1 MKILVVDDS
10 VTFRTL
16 IRRKLQKGG
25 YEIIEAENGA
35 DAMRHIVAAHGS
47 IDLVTLDVE
56 MPVLDGFRTCAEL
69 NKEKYR
75 PVFRNPAG
83 GRIPILFVTG
93 KDTIEDRRKG
103 FELGATDFISK
114 ETLEDEI
121 LLRVDRILRSE
132 KRLAGLTALVTDDSR
147 VYRTIIS
154 EILQREG
161 VEVHQAENGKEAY
174 DMMAAGNIKFDMVV
188 TDLEMPLMNG
198 IELTLRLRKEI
209 GFKDMPI
216 LILSAIED
224 KVTQLDLFRCGASDY
239 LTKPFIKE
247 ELLAR
252 LNVHLEGV
260 LLNKKLKENLNEL
273 KKLNNELK
281 FSKDAIERQ
290 NDERKEMLHVLCH
303 DLVNPFASVI
313 SALELI
319 ETSEHS
325 HLLKE
330 EATNIAYRGLEIIDL
345 VRKMRAIEDGKVEL
359 TLHEL
364 TLQSMLNESLA
375 ILRKRFS
382 EKNISID
389 MNIATDDIIVAES
402 TSLINSVI
410 NNLLTNAV
418 KFSYPDSTIKIY
430 SKKEEDVLKLVIADS
445 GIGMSEK
452 LLKDIFNMSKATSRP
467 GTGGEEGTGYGMP
480 LVKKFMNSYGGDI
493 EVESVSEKK
502 SEKDRGTTVTL
513 SFKTSLKDI

>member
-1 MKILVVDDS
+1 MKVLVVDDS
-10 VTFRTL
+10 ATFRNL
-16 IRRKLQKGG
+16 IRKKLQRGG

-35 DAMRHIVAAHGS
+35 DALRQIVLEHGL

-56 MPVLDGFRTCAEL
+56 MPILDGFRTCAEL

-93 KDTIEDRRKG
+93 KDTLEDRKKG

-114 ETLEDEI
+114 EVLEDEI
-121 LLRVDRILRSE
+121 LIRADKILKSS
-132 KRLAGLTALVTDDSR
+132 KRLAGLKALVADDSR

-154 EILQREG
+154 EVLQREG
-161 VEVHQAENGKEAY
+161 VDVFQAENGKEAY
-174 DMMAAGNIKFDMVV
+174 DIMSDRNNEIDMVV

-198 IELTLRLRKEI
+198 IELTCKLRKEM
-209 GFKDMPI
+209 GRKNLPV
-216 LILSAIED
+216 LILSAIDD

-252 LNVHLEGV
+252 LNIHLEGV
-260 LLNKKLKENLNEL
+260 LLNKKLKENLTEL
-273 KKLNNELK
+273 KNLNSELNA
-281 FSKDAIERQ
+281 SKESIERQ

-313 SALELI
+313 SALELV
-319 ETSEHS
+319 EVSEHFRE
-325 HLLKE
+325 LKD

-345 VRKMRAIEDGKVEL
+345 VRKMRAIEDGKTEL

-364 TLQSMLNESLA
+364 DLQEMLNESLL
-375 ILRKRFS
+375 ILRNRFK
-382 EKNISID
+382 EKDINID
-389 MNIATDDIIVAES
+389 VNIGKNETVVAES
-402 TSLINSVI
+402 TTLINSVI

-418 KFSYPDSTIKIY
+418 KFSYPSSTIRIY
-430 SKKEEDVLKLVIADS
+430 TQKENGTLKLAIADS

-467 GTGGEEGTGYGMP
+467 GTNGESGTGYGMP
-480 LVKKFMNSYGGDI
+480 LVKKFMNAYGGEI

-502 SEKDRGTTVTL
+502 SETEHGTIVTL
-513 SFKTSLKDI
+513 IFKTSMKDI